1 VTPAAAA
8 IIGLVAAERLV
19 EMVYATRNARALLRL
34 GAIEVG
40 REQHAFFVAL
50 HAAWLLA
57 IALFLPDGQGIDLL
71 PLTAFALLQVA
82 RLWTIASLG
91 RFWTTRIITLPGA
104 PLVRRGPYR
113 WIRHPNYA
121 IVTAEIALLPLVWG
135 ETAVAVVFSLLNA
148 ALLVWRIRVEDSVLA
163 ERRSAEA

>member
-1 VTPAAAA
+1 MPAAMA

-19 EMVYATRNARALLRL
+19 ELVYATHNARALFRL

-40 REQHAFFVAL
+40 REQHTFFVVL

-57 IALFLPDGQGIDLL
+57 IALSLPDEQGIDAL
-71 PLTAFALLQVA
+71 PLTAFVLLQA
-82 RLWTIASLG
+82 GRFWAIASLG

-113 WIRHPNYA
+113 WVRHPNYA
-121 IVTAEIALLPLVWG
+121 IVAGEIALLPLVWG
-135 ETAVAVVFSLLNA
+135 ETAVAAVFSLLNA
-148 ALLVWRIRVEDSVLA
+148 ALLAWRIRVEDGVLA
-163 ERRSAEA
+163 ARRSAET